1 MTTRA
6 EENYLKAVLKIGDR
20 DQHPVTT
27 NAISQE
33 MQTTAASVT
42 DMLKRLAEKGLLNY
56 EKYRGVTL
64 TPEGRELAVQLIR
77 RHRLWEV
84 FLVDRLQFA
93 WDEVHDLAEELEHIN
108 SDELMNRLDDY
119 LGNPKFDPHGDPI
132 PNADGK
138 FTLRIQVPLTEL
150 ASGQQGVI
158 VAVKEHSNA
167 YLAHLNELGVA
178 ITGRVRVI
186 EKFDYDDSMRV
197 DLGGEPVSMSY
208 KVARNILVKP
218 QKTDVHA

>member
-1 MTTRA
+1 MMTRA
-6 EENYLKAVLKIGDR
+6 EENYLKAVHKIGDR

-27 NAISQE
+27 NAISKE

-42 DMLKRLAEKGLLNY
+42 DMLKRLADKGLLHY

-64 TPEGRELAVQLIR
+64 TQEGRQVAVQLIR

-108 SDELMNRLDDY
+108 SDILVNRLDDY

-150 ASGQQGVI
+150 ESGQQAVI

-167 YLAHLNELGVA
+167 FLAHLDELGVA
-178 ITGRVRVI
+178 IAGTVTVI
-186 EKFDYDDSMRV
+186 EKFDYDDSIRV
-197 DLGGEPVSMSY
+197 DLGGRSISMSN

-218 QKTDVHA
+218 QKSDVHA